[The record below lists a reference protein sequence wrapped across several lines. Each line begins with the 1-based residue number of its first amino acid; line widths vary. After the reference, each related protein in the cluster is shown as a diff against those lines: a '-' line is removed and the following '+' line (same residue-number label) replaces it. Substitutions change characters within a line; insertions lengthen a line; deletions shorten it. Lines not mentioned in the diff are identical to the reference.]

1 MIFVNLTVAS
11 RCGDSKADRRDEF
24 LLNKHANEK
33 EREIGY
39 VNVSYL
45 LFTFQTNI
53 PFYFHRIS
61 EMIYRRCLLLL
72 FRYIYDREAS
82 KRVYVTRGT
91 IDTFSIRRERT
102 ICSFSKRNGISSSS
116 VIIVLLL
123 IVNLAFLSTVKDR

>member
-24 LLNKHANEK
+24 LPNEHARER

-53 PFYFHRIS
+53 PFYFHRIP

-72 FRYIYDREAS
+72 FRYIYDLEK
-82 KRVYVTRGT
+82 KRLCNIGE
-91 IDTFSIRRERT
+91 SIRFRYSERGQFV
-102 ICSFSKRNGISSSS
+102 SFSKRNGISSSS